1 MSLDTTLAKG
11 VSYITDS
18 LSLGTYCSG
27 LEGQSV
33 SESSSVSVHGHEII
47 EHDFLNQLAG
57 DGFVWLL
64 YIIGGFILLSI
75 IFHWRTW
82 EPIKKPS
89 VRLGIYVANIWHGLL
104 LLFGL

>member
-1 MSLDTTLAKG
+1 MSLDSTLAKG

-18 LSLGTYCSG
+18 LSLGAYCSG

-33 SESSSVSVHGHEII
+33 SESSSGFHEHEII
-47 EHDFLNQLAG
+47 EHDFFNQLVG

-89 VRLGIYVANIWHGLL
+89 VRLGIFVANIWHGLL